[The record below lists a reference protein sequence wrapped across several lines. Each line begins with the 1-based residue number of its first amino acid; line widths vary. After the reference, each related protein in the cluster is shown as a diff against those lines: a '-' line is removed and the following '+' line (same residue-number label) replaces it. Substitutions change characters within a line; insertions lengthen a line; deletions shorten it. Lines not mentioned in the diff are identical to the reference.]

1 MAPSLSPTQ
10 WLRWT
15 LSFPNRRAGTL
26 SYPTVALVVK
36 LPNERYG
43 PSSGNTCRAEHP
55 STAGYANMV
64 AGSGRLP
71 TPHALLVDFQHR
83 GNLRGADPYS
93 DLCQYRWPFSS
104 KLQLPSDRV
113 GRQAVTIYG
122 SQIQLSSRPRP
133 FHWVGLVSE
142 SPFGDRWPS
151 SSTDPAPG

>member
-71 TPHALLVDFQHR
+71 TPHALLPTSNNEAIPRTSVP
-83 GNLRGADPYS
+83 NVAI
-93 DLCQYRWPFSS
+93 SS
-104 KLQLPSDRV
+104 KQVAFLVQVHLSAKLQLPSDRV
-113 GRQAVTIYG
+113 GCQAVTIYG
-122 SQIQLSSRPRP
+122 SPR
-133 FHWVGLVSE
+133 HHTASE
-142 SPFGDRWPS
+142 LHILRIFADRS
-151 SSTDPAPG
+151 YIFQR